1 MPLPSF
7 KEQFA
12 ALIAAPSV
20 SCTQAHWDQSNR
32 AVIELLSSWLGDLG
46 FACDVQEVSF
56 GKFNLLASYG
66 SGPGGLVL
74 AGHSDTVPFD
84 AALWQTD
91 PLKLTE
97 VDGRWVGLGSC
108 DMKGFFAL
116 VIEAVQ
122 PLLTQPFKQPLL
134 ILATCDEESSMS
146 GARALAQA
154 GRPLGRAAVIGEPT
168 GLRPIR
174 LHKGIMMERI
184 DILGQSGHSSNPNL
198 GHSALEA
205 MQDVMQE
212 LRGLRAQ
219 WLREY
224 NNPQFSVPQP
234 TLNFGCIH
242 GGDNPNRICGQ
253 CSLEFDLRPLPGMQ
267 PEALRAAIRHKLQ
280 PLAEQHQVK
289 IDFAPLFP
297 SVQPFEQ
304 NADAELVRVAERLTG
319 HTAAA
324 VAFATEAPY
333 LQQLGC
339 ETLVLGPGDIDCA
352 HQPGEYLEMSR
363 LQPTVRLLQQLI
375 EHYCLQP
382 AHPGQSTVSSGG
394 ENA

>member
-1 MPLPSF
+1 MPLPSL
-7 KEQFA
+7 KDQFA

-46 FACDVQEVSF
+46 FACETQEVSP

-122 PLLTQPFKQPLL
+122 PLLAQRFQQPLL

-146 GARALAQA
+146 GARALADA

-168 GLRPIR
+168 GLKPIR
-174 LHKGIMMERI
+174 LHKGVMMERI
-184 DILGQSGHSSNPNL
+184 DILGQSGHSSDPRL

-205 MQDVMQE
+205 MQDVMLE

-219 WLREY
+219 WQREF
-224 NNPQFSVPQP
+224 NNPQFGVPQP

-267 PEALRAAIRHKLQ
+267 PDMLRAAIRQKLQ
-280 PLAEQHQVK
+280 PLAEQHQVT

-297 SVQPFEQ
+297 CVPPFEQ
-304 NADAELVRVAERLTG
+304 AADAELVRLAERLTG

-324 VAFATEAPY
+324 VAFGTEAPY

-352 HQPGEYLEMSR
+352 HQPGEYLDMSR

-375 EHYCLQP
+375 EHYCLQAKQP
-382 AHPGQSTVSSGG
+382 VSSGG

>member
-7 KEQFA
+7 KDQFA

-32 AVIELLSSWLGDLG
+32 TVIELLASWLGDLG
-46 FACDVQEVSF
+46 FACDVQQVAP

-116 VIEAVQ
+116 IIEAVQ
-122 PLLTQPFKQPLL
+122 PLLTQRFQQPLL

-154 GRPLGRAAVIGEPT
+154 GQPLGRAAVIGEPT
-168 GLRPIR
+168 GLKPIR

-184 DILGQSGHSSNPNL
+184 DILGQSGHSSDPSL

-205 MQDVMQE
+205 MQDVMIE

-219 WLREY
+219 WQREY
-224 NNPQFSVPQP
+224 SNPQFSVPTP

-267 PEALRAAIRHKLQ
+267 PEALRAAIRNKLQ

-297 SVQPFEQ
+297 SVPPFEQ
-304 NADAELVRVAERLTG
+304 DAASELVRIAERLTG
-319 HTAAA
+319 HSATA

-375 EHYCLQP
+375 EHYCLQTKQP
-382 AHPGQSTVSSGG
+382 ESSGG

>member
-1 MPLPSF
+1 MPLPSL
-7 KEQFA
+7 KDQFA

-20 SCTQAHWDQSNR
+20 SCTQPALDQSNR
-32 AVIELLSSWLGDLG
+32 AVIDLLAGWLGDLG
-46 FACDVQEVSF
+46 FACDIQQVTP

-74 AGHSDTVPFD
+74 AGHSDTVPYD
-84 AALWQTD
+84 PGLWQTD

-116 VIEAVQ
+116 IIEAVQ
-122 PLLTQPFKQPLL
+122 PLLAHDFKQPLL

-146 GARALAQA
+146 GARALAEA

-168 GLRPIR
+168 GLKPIR
-174 LHKGIMMERI
+174 LHKGVMMERI
-184 DILGQSGHSSNPNL
+184 DILGRSGHSSDPSL

-205 MQDVMQE
+205 MHQVMAE
-212 LRGLRAQ
+212 LMGLRRQ
-219 WLREY
+219 WQKEF
-224 NNPQFSVPQP
+224 NNAQFSVPQP

-253 CSLEFDLRPLPGMQ
+253 CALEFDLRPLPGMN
-267 PEALRAAIRHKLQ
+267 PEALRAAIRQKLT

-289 IDFAPLFP
+289 IDYAPLFP
-297 SVQPFEQ
+297 EVPPFEQ
-304 NADAELVRVAERLTG
+304 AADAELVRLAERLTG
-319 HTAAA
+319 HRAEA
-324 VAFATEAPY
+324 VAFGTEAPY
-333 LQQLGC
+333 LQRLGC
-339 ETLVLGPGDIDCA
+339 ETLVLGPGDIACA

-363 LQPTVRLLQQLI
+363 LQPTVRLLRELI
-375 EHYCLQP
+375 EHYCLSP
-382 AHPGQSTVSSGG
+382 VIAR
-394 ENA
+394 